1 MDRITL
7 YSSHVY
13 LAEDNSNPD
22 SYIAKFIICD
32 FGRNKNGVSSVP
44 IIPNSIAY
52 IFNIDV
58 ILYSTFICNVF
69 FYVKY

>member
-1 MDRITL
+1 M
-7 YSSHVY
+7 
-13 LAEDNSNPD
+13 D
-22 SYIAKFIICD
+22 SYHLLRLFVVSKPK
-32 FGRNKNGVSSVP
+32 NKNK
-44 IIPNSIAY
+44 IPNSIAY